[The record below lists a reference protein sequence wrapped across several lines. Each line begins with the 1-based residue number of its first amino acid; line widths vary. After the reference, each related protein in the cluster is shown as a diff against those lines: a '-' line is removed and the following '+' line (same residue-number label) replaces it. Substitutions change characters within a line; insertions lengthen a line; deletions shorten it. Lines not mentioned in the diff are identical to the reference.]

1 VLEALMRLFPVRSAP
16 SRPPDRTFAVLRL
29 TVTVDT
35 GQAGQLPAAV
45 AARLADC
52 DCQAVTV
59 VLTIDGDPPADDTLR
74 AALDVLQHGLRAQG
88 ARLVL
93 VPGTGTVRKYLEQTG
108 PEAPPSPLA
117 VYPTERSA
125 VLASYA
131 ELVGPGLVTG
141 AIRAALTA
149 PAEPL
154 VLEGPTPA
162 RPGRPWPVTD
172 PAQVIYPAR
181 AGWVTQAG

>member
-1 VLEALMRLFPVRSAP
+1 VLEALMRLFSVRSAP
-16 SRPPDRTFAVLRL
+16 SRPSDQTFPVLRL

-35 GQAGQLPAAV
+35 DQAGQLPGAV

-52 DCQAVTV
+52 ECRAATV

-74 AALDVLQHGLRAQG
+74 DALDVLQRSLRALG
-88 ARLVL
+88 ARLAL
-93 VPGTGTVRKYLEQTG
+93 VPGAGTVRKYLEQAG

-131 ELVGPGLVTG
+131 ELIGPGLVTG

-154 VLEGPTPA
+154 VLGGPAPA

-172 PAQVIYPAR
+172 PAQVIYPAE